1 MNKVCV
7 FLLFVL
13 SWTTINAQSS
23 FTVKVKFDSPP
34 LAPYEIRAV
43 NNSGQRVVGVADVQE
58 AYVFPAYLVPA
69 DLFLYQGLPSDTFY
83 LGSIEAKGSKTKF
96 SFPVELQRNLFGH
109 YVCPKCHRADKTVK
123 IVSSDMVVARTIITA
138 GDTTYTSIRGR
149 KKYEAC
155 MSTGRGY
162 CQRDKIKF

>member
-1 MNKVCV
+1 MRKAYA
-7 FLLFVL
+7 FLLLML
-13 SWTTINAQSS
+13 SWATVNAQSS
-23 FTVKVKFDSPP
+23 VTVKVIFDSPP
-34 LAPYEIRAV
+34 LAPYEIWAV
-43 NNSGQRVVGVADVQE
+43 TSSRQRVAGLVDAQE

-69 DLFLYQGLPSDTFY
+69 DLFLHQELPSDTFY
-83 LGSIEAKGSKTKF
+83 LGSIKAKGTKTEF
-96 SFPVELQRNLFGH
+96 SFPIELQKNLFGH